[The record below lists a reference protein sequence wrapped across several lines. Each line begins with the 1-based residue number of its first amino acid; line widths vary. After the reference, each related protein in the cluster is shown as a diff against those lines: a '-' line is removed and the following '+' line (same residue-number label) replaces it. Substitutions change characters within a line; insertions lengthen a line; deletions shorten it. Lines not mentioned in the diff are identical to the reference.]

1 MKPKLLLLV
10 VSLVGNFATLALS
23 ADEVDLQNG
32 DRYFGTVMT
41 VTADTV
47 VLDGEVLGKI
57 TVPRQKVAKLTFAT
71 NAPAAAAAP
80 TNGIRLV
87 GPPQLPSVTET
98 NAALT
103 ALLRAPGTNLNSIA
117 QIREQMLGGSPAA
130 LGKFNEI
137 VGGMMSGKMDMA
149 GLRREAK
156 ASADQLRALKR
167 DLGPEGG
174 ESLDYYLEVL
184 DNFLKAEPAP
194 PGSQPKTP
202 AP

>member
-10 VSLVGNFATLALS
+10 VGMVCNFAVLALS
-23 ADEVDLQNG
+23 ADEVNMQNG
-32 DRYFGTVMT
+32 DRYFGKVMA
-41 VTADTV
+41 VTADVV

-57 TVPRQKVAKLTFAT
+57 TVPRQKVASLTFAT
-71 NAPAAAAAP
+71 NAPAAASP
-80 TNGIRLV
+80 TNGIRLI
-87 GPPQLPSVTET
+87 GPPQLPPVTET
-98 NAALT
+98 NAALA
-103 ALLRAPGTNLNSIA
+103 ALLRAPATNLNSVA
-117 QIREQMLGGSPAA
+117 QIREQMLSGSPAA

-167 DLGPEGG
+167 DLGPEAG

-184 DNFLKAEPAP
+184 DNFLKEEPTPNVPQPKAPAP
-194 PGSQPKTP
+194 
-202 AP
+202 